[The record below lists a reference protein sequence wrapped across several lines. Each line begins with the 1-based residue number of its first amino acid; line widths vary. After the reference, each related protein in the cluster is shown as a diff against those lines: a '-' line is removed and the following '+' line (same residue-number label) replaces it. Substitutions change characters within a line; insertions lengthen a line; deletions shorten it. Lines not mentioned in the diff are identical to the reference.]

1 MTHTNN
7 IDAPHPGINQAAS
20 HPAARADSA
29 RPGAYLLVGAIDG
42 HVHACP
48 HLNARSVDV
57 FDAVEQAAAAGMRGI
72 GLMDNFC
79 SSVGYAALARRRLGH
94 LGVDV
99 FGGVILEPQV
109 GGMSVDVVQA
119 ALCVGYPDG
128 DQKHPADGARFVS
141 LPTHHTRAVALA
153 EGRDATYLAGC
164 LAIPERGPLSDTL
177 AQILDLIAAH
187 DVVLNTGHL
196 TAAETIRLIELATA
210 RGVTRLL
217 CPANYFSPDEVRAL
231 TALGACAEFSFF
243 FVTHAT
249 QVGLTHVDAEK
260 HAVAPVTLPRL
271 VELIAAAPT
280 SQVVL
285 SGDCGVS
292 VLPPPAEGLRQFLW
306 ALKLCGVAED
316 TLHCA
321 VGDNPARL
329 FRVAAPT

>member
-1 MTHTNN
+1 MN
-7 IDAPHPGINQAAS
+7 DANGMLETDRNRVDAGV
-20 HPAARADSA
+20 ARAAD
-29 RPGAYLLVGAIDG
+29 RPGARLLHGAVDG

-57 FDAVEQAAAAGMRGI
+57 FEAVEQAAAAGMRGI

-99 FGGVILEPQV
+99 FGGIILEPQA
-109 GGMSVDVVQA
+109 GGMSPDVVRA
-119 ALCVGYPDG
+119 ALGLGYAEG
-128 DQKHPADGARFVS
+128 DSRHPADGARFVS

-153 EGRDATYLAGC
+153 EGRDAAYLETC
-164 LAIPERGPLSDTL
+164 LAIPDKGPLPDVL
-177 AQILDLIAAH
+177 AEILDLVAAH

-196 TAAETIRLIELATA
+196 TAAETVRLVELARA
-210 RGVTRLL
+210 RGVSRML
-217 CPANYFSPDEVRAL
+217 CPANYFDADAVRAL

-260 HAVAPVTLPRL
+260 HEVESVTLPRL
-271 VELIAAAPT
+271 VELIAAAPADRLI
-280 SQVVL
+280 L

-292 VLPPPAEGLRQFLW
+292 VLPPPAEGLREFLW
-306 ALKLCGVAED
+306 ALKLSGVAEP
-316 TLHCA
+316 TLRRA
-321 VGDNPARL
+321 VCDNPARL
-329 FRVAAPT
+329 FKVAALA